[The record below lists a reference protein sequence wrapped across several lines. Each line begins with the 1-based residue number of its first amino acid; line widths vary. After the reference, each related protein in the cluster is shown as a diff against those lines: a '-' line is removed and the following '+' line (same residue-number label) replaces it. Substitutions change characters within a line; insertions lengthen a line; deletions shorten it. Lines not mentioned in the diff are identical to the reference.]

1 MTPNENPTSWSH
13 FPHGADVGVRGSGPT
28 LGAAFAAAAL
38 AMTAA
43 SVDPDT
49 IRTESAVAI
58 QCSGEDDEDLLYAW
72 LNMVNLEMSPR
83 AMVFGRF
90 DVEIT
95 AGELKGATY
104 TALTVSREDGRW
116 IAQCVVEIDD
126 PAADAGSAGDDLAQ
140 GHGAGPAVDGD
151 LLPGLDQP
159 SGVFDHDHPRHA
171 ELPRDR

>member
-1 MTPNENPTSWSH
+1 MTPNENPTNWSH

-72 LNMVNLEMSPR
+72 LNTVILEMATR

-90 DVEIT
+90 DIEIT
-95 AGELKGATY
+95 AGELKATAWGEQIDPERHHPAVEVKGATY
-104 TALTVSREDGRW
+104 TALAVSREDGRW
-116 IAQCVVEIDD
+116 IAQCVVD
-126 PAADAGSAGDDLAQ
+126 
-140 GHGAGPAVDGD
+140 V
-151 LLPGLDQP
+151 
-159 SGVFDHDHPRHA
+159 
-171 ELPRDR
+171 